1 VKTAEPHRA
10 SFCATKFCAPF
21 CNRAKMRAASARTPP
36 NIRLGFELFKRT
48 ITPMLAS
55 EVMPR
60 PAVGAMMR
68 KPTYRPRTVDQRGER
83 ESTLAPQQTDLPDPR
98 LVELVRVLAR
108 RAAKRWYEKAN
119 KIRDAPGS

>member
-1 VKTAEPHRA
+1 
-10 SFCATKFCAPF
+10 
-21 CNRAKMRAASARTPP
+21 MRAESVRTRP

-68 KPTYRPRTVDQRGER
+68 KSTYRPRIVDQRGER
-83 ESTLAPQQTDLPDPR
+83 ESTVTPQQPDIPDPR

-108 RAAKRWYEKAN
+108 RAAKRWYEKAT